1 MGEPWGTGMAIRKRK
16 RAQRKA
22 SGRKSVEA
30 VHTVRAALHVP
41 GLSKAGSS
49 LTLLIYAHD
58 EKIGEIELGRG
69 SLFWRGGK
77 RQKRKRIGWSRFA
90 EMMDDL
96 AYG

>member
-1 MGEPWGTGMAIRKRK
+1 MAVRKKK
-16 RAQRKA
+16 RSTRRKA
-22 SGRKSVEA
+22 VDA
-30 VHTVRAALHVP
+30 VHKVKAELHVP

-49 LTLLIYAHD
+49 LKLEIYARD

-77 RQKRKRIGWSRFA
+77 REKRKRIGWTRFA